1 MPRLFWVHMEE
12 GKLTTMLQGVR
23 SGSVKDDKKSQE
35 TAKNVVKYL
44 EMKEGGH
51 YMYGISYL
59 VSQVSDF
66 LVVISLRN
74 QEFKHNLYMRHI
86 KLIIVLII
94 SGPARFKCHCLH
106 MVHQSGFRWKILFSR
121 N

>member
-51 YMYGISYL
+51 YMYGIGYL
-59 VSQVSDF
+59 VSQVSNV
-66 LVVISLRN
+66 LKVISLRN
-74 QEFKHNLYMRHI
+74 
-86 KLIIVLII
+86 
-94 SGPARFKCHCLH
+94 
-106 MVHQSGFRWKILFSR
+106 
-121 N
+121 

>member
-1 MPRLFWVHMEE
+1 MEE

-66 LVVISLRN
+66 LVVISLKN
-74 QEFKHNLYMRHI
+74 QEFLFI
-86 KLIIVLII
+86 
-94 SGPARFKCHCLH
+94 
-106 MVHQSGFRWKILFSR
+106 KILI
-121 N
+121 